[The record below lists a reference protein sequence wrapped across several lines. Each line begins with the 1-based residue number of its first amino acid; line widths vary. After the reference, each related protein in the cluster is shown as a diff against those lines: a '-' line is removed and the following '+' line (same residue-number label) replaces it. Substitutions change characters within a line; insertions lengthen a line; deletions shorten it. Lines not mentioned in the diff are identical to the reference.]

1 MIGLVTD
8 SFEITSVNDEV
19 WTNSTGRR
27 GRVTCSNEVRGGYRY
42 LAPCVRGSRAAEFF
56 QYVYEVCAAM
66 LRFKYSAI

>member
-42 LAPCVRGSRAAEFF
+42 LAPCVRGSRAAEPKIISSFSM
-56 QYVYEVCAAM
+56 CM
-66 LRFKYSAI
+66 RSAQRC